1 MLILRIPIYVVLI
14 ALGLVALVVL
24 MSSGPPSSQK
34 PQAVKA
40 EHNKPD
46 FLFTLPSES
55 LASVAA
61 SADGKYL
68 ALARNFVPEGS
79 SANMTELT
87 LFDLGSGKALWSAVY
102 ANPNCCGLPL
112 AKMTSDAQVIVGA
125 GKQLHLYAKD
135 GRELK
140 ALRYQEDNEFTLLSA
155 EVSENYIAATT
166 SQRAYLFSREGRQL
180 WSAQFAE
187 VPVVALSGNGHDLLV
202 ATNKLFQLYSTTDL
216 KLLQEGTLTYEGP
229 VVATAL
235 AEDGSAFAIAGNP
248 VSGRDELVVY
258 IWKNGEARQVVLD
271 EVNVPQLAIEG
282 QWLWVEGRFG
292 GEAALISINDGALRR
307 FAAEP
312 TSAHLA
318 VDPGHDRLAVA
329 RGAAIEL
336 RRLSDDQ
343 LLWQTR
349 APGRVL
355 ALLLHGSTLIALGNE
370 NDAAVLPDRV
380 WAWDIS
386 DRE

>member
-1 MLILRIPIYVVLI
+1 MRTDYLMLIAVGLLI
-14 ALGLVALVVL
+14 ALVL
-24 MSSGPPSSQK
+24 LLSRHSPARH
-34 PQAVKA
+34 PQVSPDAA
-40 EHNKPD
+40 NRRD
-46 FLFTLPSES
+46 FLVTLPSES

-87 LFDLGSGKALWSAVY
+87 LFDLSSGKALWSTVY

-112 AKMTSDAQVIVGA
+112 VKMASDAQVIVGA

-155 EVSENYIAATT
+155 EVSGNYIAATT

-187 VPVVALSGNGHDLLV
+187 VPVVALSGDGRYLLV

-216 KLLQEGTLTYEGP
+216 KLLQEGPLTYEGP
-229 VVATAL
+229 VVAAAL

-248 VSGRDELVVY
+248 AFGRDELTVY
-258 IWKNGEARQVVLD
+258 LWKNGEARRVVLS
-271 EVNVPQLAIEG
+271 EVNVPQLAIAG

-312 TSAHLA
+312 SSAHLA